1 MNFRKVNVLKYINI
15 KIFIKFV
22 YYFIKIF
29 GTPPIDSDFFGCMT
43 LKAILEAILGCQPR
57 GGIREIRILIPL
69 IPLKPKNPRTQDA
82 QRTFGSNLGLAA
94 QEKRKGHEDAY
105 SRSYLGL
112 SKSPLCILGSWVL
125 GFEGNKGIRI
135 LIPLIPF
142 LRSDL
147 AFASCQESRNSAIF
161 SSQAAQVLI
170 VCLLLLSAMASFDV
184 VGKVRFSNGAAE
196 LRIQPASSPASSQ
209 AYKVDKE
216 KPRVALDEVLEQ
228 HERGAIKIHD
238 SRLPLDQ
245 RALRSMMYNTQKT
258 LNIEPLGHMGRWTE
272 ECHEKLLRDLQAPK
286 GHVRGRKRRDRLA
299 ILDANTQD
307 PLPIQDAPVQ
317 QEQQLAEDHQG
328 TSEKDEGM
336 SEKDEGVFED
346 QQGVSKK
353 NEGVSEDNHGISEGV
368 SKKDE
373 GV

>member
-1 MNFRKVNVLKYINI
+1 
-15 KIFIKFV
+15 
-22 YYFIKIF
+22 
-29 GTPPIDSDFFGCMT
+29 
-43 LKAILEAILGCQPR
+43 
-57 GGIREIRILIPL
+57 
-69 IPLKPKNPRTQDA
+69 
-82 QRTFGSNLGLAA
+82 
-94 QEKRKGHEDAY
+94 
-105 SRSYLGL
+105 
-112 SKSPLCILGSWVL
+112 
-125 GFEGNKGIRI
+125 
-135 LIPLIPF
+135 
-142 LRSDL
+142 
-147 AFASCQESRNSAIF
+147 
-161 SSQAAQVLI
+161 
-170 VCLLLLSAMASFDV
+170 MASFDV

-216 KPRVALDEVLEQ
+216 KPRVTLDEVLEQ

-286 GHVRGRKRRDRLA
+286 GHVRGRKRRDRP
-299 ILDANTQD
+299 NTQD

-336 SEKDEGVFED
+336 SEDHHGISEKDEGVFED

-353 NEGVSEDNHGISEGV
+353 DEGVSENNHGISEKYEDVSEDQQGV

-373 GV
+373 GVSEDHHGISEKDEDVSEDQQVISEKDAGLSSQEPPHQDQDMPENNQGHSEDSGDDSSSSSSSSSDSSTPTRAHNESVSAQLELKELELQEAHARIEILEGDIQQYECELEELRAHLAEERASKRARK

>member
-1 MNFRKVNVLKYINI
+1 
-15 KIFIKFV
+15 
-22 YYFIKIF
+22 
-29 GTPPIDSDFFGCMT
+29 
-43 LKAILEAILGCQPR
+43 
-57 GGIREIRILIPL
+57 
-69 IPLKPKNPRTQDA
+69 
-82 QRTFGSNLGLAA
+82 
-94 QEKRKGHEDAY
+94 
-105 SRSYLGL
+105 
-112 SKSPLCILGSWVL
+112 
-125 GFEGNKGIRI
+125 
-135 LIPLIPF
+135 
-142 LRSDL
+142 
-147 AFASCQESRNSAIF
+147 
-161 SSQAAQVLI
+161 
-170 VCLLLLSAMASFDV
+170 MASFDV

-216 KPRVALDEVLEQ
+216 KPRVTLDEVLEQ

-286 GHVRGRKRRDRLA
+286 GHVRGRKRRDQLA

-336 SEKDEGVFED
+336 SEDHHGISEKDEGVFED

-353 NEGVSEDNHGISEGV
+353 DEGVSEDNHGISEKYEDVSEDQQGV

-373 GV
+373 GVSEDHHGISEKDEDVSEDQQVISEKDAGLSSQEPPHQDQDMPENNQGHSEDSGDDSSSSSSSSSDSSTPTRAHNESVSAQLELKELELQEAHARIEILEGDIQQNECELEELRAHLAEERASKRARK